1 VRFVDQKFHDEVHQ
15 VRQQLSKSEVPGLFN
30 VGLQESL
37 NDVEGILHEAFVSP
51 TWSLP
56 RKPCILL
63 EVYADSN
70 SPLTDAMNH
79 LGYFAIR
86 FTRKDGDLST
96 TEGRKALWKLIDEHQ
111 PLNIWVAPECGP
123 WGGWNRLNMFKSVAL
138 FDKVMAW
145 QKREAC
151 HVELCSQLCAFQVKR
166 SRHFHLEQP
175 NGSTMPQL
183 PAFQAIRETTERAS
197 FDMCMFGLKHPI
209 SRRFQ
214 SSVFHRSR
222 HGCEATG
229 LEV

>member
-1 VRFVDQKFHDEVHQ
+1 MDQKFHDEVHQ
-15 VRQQLSKSEVPGLFN
+15 VRQQLSRSEVPELFN

-151 HVELCSQLCAFQVKR
+151 HVELCSQLYVPFRLRGAVIFTWNNRMVPPCLSCLRFKPSEKPPKEQVLTCACLV
-166 SRHFHLEQP
+166 
-175 NGSTMPQL
+175 
-183 PAFQAIRETTERAS
+183 
-197 FDMCMFGLKHPI
+197 
-209 SRRFQ
+209 
-214 SSVFHRSR
+214 
-222 HGCEATG
+222 
-229 LEV
+229 